1 MIERYLSDKIKLL
14 SLLSIISVL
23 YIHSGFH
30 NYSNEILDMKFNNMM
45 QEFISG
51 KIGRCAVP
59 LFYMISGFLF
69 FQNTYD
75 GIRTIYKKMSKRVY
89 TLVIPYIIAC
99 LFFPLFFVV
108 LDIIPGTERFINGG
122 NNFSFFKRPI
132 SVIIS
137 SLFYKTPG
145 GTSPLAF
152 QLWFLRDLIMIVAI
166 SPILYVLR
174 KYFNKY
180 ILVLLFF
187 CLNLSVNISSYFPT
201 TALFWFML
209 GDAIINDMSKL
220 KSKFILVTFIIIS
233 FLEMYFEVKLP
244 KYISIPITLL
254 GIIGF
259 WGIYDNIVSEKFI
272 LKDNKYLC
280 LACSA
285 TFFIYLFHEPTLNI
299 VRKLLVVIFG
309 QSSFGFAVSYLLS
322 PWIFAFI
329 AIIIASL
336 MRNYMPRVY
345 SILVGGR

>member
-1 MIERYLSDKIKLL
+1 MIERYLSDKIKFL
-14 SLLSIISVL
+14 SLFSIILVL

-30 NYSNEILDMKFNNMM
+30 NYPHEILGMKFNNML
-45 QEFISG
+45 QELISE

-69 FQNTYD
+69 FQNTDD

-89 TLVIPYIIAC
+89 TLVIPYIISC

-108 LDIIPGTERFINGG
+108 LDLIPGSEKFINGG
-122 NNFSFFKRPI
+122 NIFSFFEQPI

-152 QLWFLRDLIMIVAI
+152 QLWFLRDLIIIVAI
-166 SPILYVLR
+166 SPILYLLR

-187 CLNLSVNISSYFPT
+187 CLNLSVYICSYFPI

-220 KSKFILVTFIIIS
+220 KSKFILMTFLIIS
-233 FLEMYFEVKLP
+233 LLEIYYEVKFP
-244 KYISIPITLL
+244 QYISIPITLL
-254 GIIGF
+254 GIMGI
-259 WGIYDNIVSEKFI
+259 WNIYDYIVSDKFI
-272 LKDNKYLC
+272 LKNNKYLY

-299 VRKLLVVIFG
+299 VRKLLVVVFG
-309 QSSFGFAVSYLLS
+309 QSSFGFAASYLLS

-336 MRNYMPRVY
+336 MRNYIPKVY

>member
-14 SLLSIISVL
+14 SLFSIILVL

-30 NYSNEILDMKFNNMM
+30 NYPNEILGMKFNNML
-45 QEFISG
+45 QELISE

-69 FQNTYD
+69 FQNTDD
-75 GIRTIYKKMSKRVY
+75 GIRTIYKKMNKRIY

-99 LFFPLFFVV
+99 LFFPLFFVI
-108 LDIIPGTERFINGG
+108 LDLIPGTEKFINGG
-122 NNFSFFKRPI
+122 NILSFFKQPI

-152 QLWFLRDLIMIVAI
+152 QLWFLRDLIIVVAI
-166 SPILYVLR
+166 SPILYELR

-180 ILVLLFF
+180 ILVLFFF
-187 CLNLSVNISSYFPT
+187 CLNLSVNISSYFT
-201 TALFWFML
+201 TNALFWFML
-209 GDAIINDMSKL
+209 GDAVINDISRF
-220 KSKFILVTFIIIS
+220 KSKFILGVFLIIS
-233 FLEMYFEVKLP
+233 FFEIYYDINFP
-244 KYISIPITLL
+244 QYISIPIILL
-254 GIIGF
+254 GVIGA
-259 WGIYDNIVSEKFI
+259 WNIYDNIVLEKFI
-272 LKDNKYLC
+272 LKNNKYLY

-336 MRNYMPRVY
+336 MKNYIPRVY

>member
-14 SLLSIISVL
+14 SLFSIILVL

-30 NYSNEILDMKFNNMM
+30 NYPNEILGMKFNNML
-45 QEFISG
+45 QELISE

-69 FQNTYD
+69 FQNTDD

-108 LDIIPGTERFINGG
+108 LDLIPGTEKFINGG
-122 NNFSFFKRPI
+122 NIFSFFKQSI
-132 SVIIS
+132 YVIIS

-152 QLWFLRDLIMIVAI
+152 QLWFLRDLIMVVAI

-174 KYFNKY
+174 QYFNKY

-187 CLNLSVNISSYFPT
+187 CLNLPVNISSYFPT

-209 GDAIINDMSKL
+209 GDAIINDINKL
-220 KSKFILVTFIIIS
+220 KSKFILITFLIIS
-233 FLEMYFEVKLP
+233 SLEIYYEVKFP
-244 KYISIPITLL
+244 QYISIPIILL
-254 GIIGF
+254 GIIGA
-259 WGIYDNIVSEKFI
+259 WNIYDNIVSEKFI
-272 LKDNKYLC
+272 LKNHRYLC
-280 LACSA
+280 LACGS

-299 VRKLLVVIFG
+299 IRKLLVVILG

-322 PWIFAFI
+322 PWIFLFL
-329 AIIIASL
+329 AIIISSL
-336 MRNYMPRVY
+336 MRNYIPRLY

>member
-14 SLLSIISVL
+14 SLFSIILVL

-30 NYSNEILDMKFNNMM
+30 NYSNEILGMKFNNML

-69 FQNTYD
+69 FQNTNY
-75 GIRTIYKKMSKRVY
+75 GIISIYSKMRKRVY
-89 TLVIPYIIAC
+89 SLVIPYIIAC
-99 LFFPLFFVV
+99 LFFPLFFV
-108 LDIIPGTERFINGG
+108 LLGIIPNTDKFVNGDG
-122 NNFSFFKRPI
+122 ISFYFKQPF

-137 SLFYKTPG
+137 SIFYKIPG
-145 GTSPLAF
+145 ETSPLAF
-152 QLWFLRDLIMIVAI
+152 QLWFLRDLIIVIAI

-201 TALFWFML
+201 TALLWFML
-209 GDAIINDMSKL
+209 GDAVINDMSKL
-220 KSKFILVTFIIIS
+220 KSKFILVTFLIIS
-233 FLEMYFEVKLP
+233 LLEMYYGVKLP

-254 GIIGF
+254 GIIGI
-259 WGIYDNIVSEKFI
+259 WGIYNNIVSEKFI
-272 LKDNKYLC
+272 LKNNKYLC

-299 VRKLLVVIFG
+299 VRKLLVVVFG
-309 QSSFGFAVSYLLS
+309 QSSFGFAASYLLS
-322 PWIFAFI
+322 PWIFAFV

-336 MRNYMPRVY
+336 MKNYIPRVY

>member
-14 SLLSIISVL
+14 SLFSIILVL

-30 NYSNEILDMKFNNMM
+30 NYSTEILGMKFNNML
-45 QEFISG
+45 QEIISE

-69 FQNTYD
+69 FQNTD
-75 GIRTIYKKMSKRVY
+75 NGIRTIYKKMGKRVY
-89 TLVIPYIIAC
+89 TLIIPYIIAC

-108 LDIIPGTERFINGG
+108 LDLIPGTEKFINGG
-122 NNFSFFKRPI
+122 NIFSFFKQSI
-132 SVIIS
+132 SVILS
-137 SLFYKTPG
+137 SLFYKTPD

-152 QLWFLRDLIMIVAI
+152 QLWFLRDLILIVAI

-174 KYFNKY
+174 KCFNKY

-187 CLNLSVNISSYFPT
+187 CLNLPVNISSYFPT

-220 KSKFILVTFIIIS
+220 KSKFILATFLIIS
-233 FLEMYFEVKLP
+233 FLEMYYEVKLP
-244 KYISIPITLL
+244 KYILIPITLL
-254 GIIGF
+254 GIIGA
-259 WGIYDNIVSEKFI
+259 WSIYDSIVSYKFI
-272 LKDNKYLC
+272 LKNNKYLC
-280 LACSA
+280 LACNA

-299 VRKLLVVIFG
+299 VRKLLVVVFG
-309 QSSFGFAVSYLLS
+309 QSSFGFAASYLLS

-329 AIIIASL
+329 AIIIVSF
-336 MRNYMPRVY
+336 MRNYIPRVY

>member
-1 MIERYLSDKIKLL
+1 MIERYLSDKIKFL
-14 SLLSIISVL
+14 SLFSIILVL

-30 NYSNEILDMKFNNMM
+30 NYPHEILGMKFNNML
-45 QEFISG
+45 QELISE

-69 FQNTYD
+69 FQNTDD
-75 GIRTIYKKMSKRVY
+75 GIRIIYKKMSKRVY
-89 TLVIPYIIAC
+89 TLVIPYIISC

-108 LDIIPGTERFINGG
+108 LDLIPGSEKFINGG
-122 NNFSFFKRPI
+122 NIFSFFEQPI

-152 QLWFLRDLIMIVAI
+152 HLWFLRDLIIIVAI
-166 SPILYVLR
+166 SPILYLLR

-187 CLNLSVNISSYFPT
+187 CLNLSVYICSYFPI

-220 KSKFILVTFIIIS
+220 KSKFILMTFLIIS
-233 FLEMYFEVKLP
+233 LLEIYYEVKFP
-244 KYISIPITLL
+244 QYISIPITLL
-254 GIIGF
+254 GIMGI
-259 WGIYDNIVSEKFI
+259 WNIYDYIVSDKFI
-272 LKDNKYLC
+272 LKNNKYLY

-299 VRKLLVVIFG
+299 VRKLLVVVFG
-309 QSSFGFAVSYLLS
+309 QSSFGFAASYLLS

-336 MRNYMPRVY
+336 MRNYIPKVY